1 MTNTALLVAGAG
13 GQLGTD
19 LLQVAGPAARAF
31 TRPELAVTDAALVDK
46 AVAEWADAARPVAE
60 RLVCVN
66 AAAYTAV
73 DAAESDA
80 DRAFAVNATGPANLA
95 AACARQGVGLV
106 QVSTDYV
113 FPGTAGEPYPVDAP
127 TGPASVYGASK
138 LAGERA
144 VLDSPVEAWV
154 VRTAWV
160 YGAAG
165 GNFVKTIARLERSRP
180 TLDVVD
186 DQRGSPT
193 WSRDLA
199 RGLVALAGSDAPPGM
214 YHCTN
219 GGDTTWYGLAP
230 AAFQG
235 P

>member
-1 MTNTALLVAGAG
+1 GAAAGRASA
-13 GQLGTD
+13 
-19 LLQVAGPAARAF
+19 VRAAR
-31 TRPELAVTDAALVDK
+31 
-46 AVAEWADAARPVAE
+46 
-60 RLVCVN
+60 
-66 AAAYTAV
+66 
-73 DAAESDA
+73 
-80 DRAFAVNATGPANLA
+80 RAHRA
-95 AACARQGVGLV
+95 AACARPGVGRV
-106 QVSTDYV
+106 QVPTAYV
-113 FPGTAGEPYPVDAP
+113 FPGRAGEPYPVDAP

-214 YHCTN
+214 YHCTT
-219 GGDTTWYGLAP
+219 GGATPWPARARAVSEELGPTPERARPPPP
-230 AAFQG
+230 AASPRPAPRPASSVLPDAAWLAAGLPPLPHWRPALTAAFATAG
-235 P
+235 SAL